1 MEKTFIVPD
10 MHCTHCV
17 ATVKGAAE
25 KVPGVE
31 KVDVTLETKEVKVV
45 FDGATEAQIKDAIE
59 ETGFDVSSVK

>member
-10 MHCTHCV
+10 MHCMHCV

-31 KVDVTLETKEVKVV
+31 KVDVKLETKEVKVA
-45 FDGATEAQIKDAIE
+45 FSGASEDQIKAAIE
-59 ETGFDVSSVK
+59 DTGFDVSSVK